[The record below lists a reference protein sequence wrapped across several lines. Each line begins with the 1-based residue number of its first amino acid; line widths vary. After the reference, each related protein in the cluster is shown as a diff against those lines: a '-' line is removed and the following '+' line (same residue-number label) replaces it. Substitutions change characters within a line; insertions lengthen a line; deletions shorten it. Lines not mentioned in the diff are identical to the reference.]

1 MTTQPPEHP
10 RRVIAHLDCDSFYAS
25 VELQRRP
32 ELRGQPVVV
41 AGSGPRAVVTTA
53 SYEARRFG
61 VHSAMSAVRARRLC
75 PQAIFLPPDFK
86 AYSAKSKEVWDIV
99 RERLGC
105 PMQNVSVDEAYA
117 DVTAI
122 EKPLRALRELVAEV
136 RERTGITISVG
147 VGPSRLV
154 AKTASDAEK
163 PAGFVVLSREQACV
177 RFAGEPT
184 RLLQG
189 VGPRTQERLA
199 EVGLHTVADLQ
210 AADTDALVARFG
222 ERTGR
227 WLKACAFFHDTS
239 PVQAR
244 AAAKS
249 LSSETTFDE
258 DVDDLA
264 ALEETIRRLAAD
276 VCGGLQRRGMRGRT
290 IGDQGP
296 PRRLDQ
302 RHPRAH
308 DRHVDQRPGRRSPR
322 SRSSCCAP
330 TRRRGRCGCS
340 GCAWR
345 PSRTRSPPGRPR
357 RWLSSRWRCE
367 RPRQLLGGASA
378 PGRRGAGCTRRPPGR
393 RADAVCD
400 RGVGFGG
407 RLPRARA
414 CRRRPAASGAAS
426 LSVGGVGDAAVEPV
440 AQLVGVVF
448 GVVAALAGD
457 DHAGGGRHAGD
468 ACEADNLPGHLHGCV
483 SYRP

>member
-1 MTTQPPEHP
+1 LTTQPPEHP

-32 ELRGQPVVV
+32 ELRGKPVVV

-61 VHSAMSAVRARRLC
+61 VRSAMPAAHARRLC
-75 PQAIFLPPDFK
+75 PHAIFLPPDFK
-86 AYSAKSKEVWDIV
+86 AYSAKSKEVWEIV
-99 RERLGC
+99 RERLAC
-105 PMQNVSVDEAYA
+105 PMQNVSVDEAYV

-122 EKPLRALRELVAEV
+122 ERPLRALRELVAEV

-163 PAGFVVLSREQACV
+163 PQGFVVLSREQACV

-199 EVGLHTVADLQ
+199 ELGLRTVADLQ
-210 AADTDALVARFG
+210 AAATEDLVGRFG

-264 ALEETIRRLAAD
+264 ALEETLRRLAAD
-276 VCGGLQRRGMRGRT
+276 VCGGLRRRSMRGRT
-290 IGDQGP
+290 IGIKVRLNDWTNATRARTIETFTNDEEAITAIALELLRAYAP
-296 PRRLDQ
+296 PRPVRLLGVRVASFEDEV
-302 RHPRAH
+302 A
-308 DRHVDQRPGRRSPR
+308 
-322 SRSSCCAP
+322 A
-330 TRRRGRCGCS
+330 
-340 GCAWR
+340 R
-345 PSRTRSPPGRPR
+345 PSAPVT
-357 RWLSSRWRCE
+357 
-367 RPRQLLGGASA
+367 QL
-378 PGRRGAGCTRRPPGR
+378 
-393 RADAVCD
+393 
-400 RGVGFGG
+400 
-407 RLPRARA
+407 
-414 CRRRPAASGAAS
+414 
-426 LSVGGVGDAAVEPV
+426 
-440 AQLVGVVF
+440 
-448 GVVAALAGD
+448 AL
-457 DHAGGGRHAGD
+457 
-468 ACEADNLPGHLHGCV
+468 EV
-483 SYRP
+483 

>member
-1 MTTQPPEHP
+1 LTTQPPEHP

-32 ELRGQPVVV
+32 ELRGQPLVV

-61 VHSAMSAVRARRLC
+61 VRSAMPAAHARRLC
-75 PQAIFLPPDFK
+75 PHAIFLPPDFK
-86 AYSAKSKEVWDIV
+86 AYSAKSKEVWEIV
-99 RERLGC
+99 RERLAC
-105 PMQNVSVDEAYA
+105 PLQNVSVDEAYA

-122 EKPLRALRELVAEV
+122 EKPLGALRELVAEV

-163 PAGFVVLSREQACV
+163 PQGFVVLSREQACA

-199 EVGLHTVADLQ
+199 EVGLRTVGDLQ

-222 ERTGR
+222 ERMGR
-227 WLKACAFFHDTS
+227 WLKECAFFHDAS

-264 ALEETIRRLAAD
+264 TLEETIRRLTAD
-276 VCGGLQRRGMRGRT
+276 VCGGLQRRNMRGRT
-290 IGDQGP
+290 IGIKVRLDDWTNATRARTIETFTDHEETITVIALELLRAYAP
-296 PRRLDQ
+296 PRPVRLLGVRVASFEDEV
-302 RHPRAH
+302 PA
-308 DRHVDQRPGRRSPR
+308 
-322 SRSSCCAP
+322 
-330 TRRRGRCGCS
+330 
-340 GCAWR
+340 R
-345 PSRTRSPPGRPR
+345 PSAPVT
-357 RWLSSRWRCE
+357 
-367 RPRQLLGGASA
+367 QL
-378 PGRRGAGCTRRPPGR
+378 
-393 RADAVCD
+393 
-400 RGVGFGG
+400 
-407 RLPRARA
+407 
-414 CRRRPAASGAAS
+414 
-426 LSVGGVGDAAVEPV
+426 
-440 AQLVGVVF
+440 
-448 GVVAALAGD
+448 AL
-457 DHAGGGRHAGD
+457 
-468 ACEADNLPGHLHGCV
+468 EV
-483 SYRP
+483 

>member
-1 MTTQPPEHP
+1 LDTAPTEHP

-32 ELRGQPVVV
+32 ELRGKPVVV

-61 VHSAMSAVRARRLC
+61 VRSAIPAAHARRLC
-75 PQAIFLPPDFK
+75 PQAIFIPPDFK

-105 PMQNVSVDEAYA
+105 PMQNMSVDEAYA

-122 EKPLRALRELVAEV
+122 EKPLRVLRELVDDV

-199 EVGLHTVADLQ
+199 ELGLNTVGDLQ
-210 AADTDALVARFG
+210 AADADELVARFG
-222 ERTGR
+222 ERMGR
-227 WLKACAFFHDTS
+227 WLKECAFFHDTS
-239 PVQAR
+239 AVQAR

-258 DVDDLA
+258 DVDDLS
-264 ALEETIRRLAAD
+264 ALEETLRRLAAD
-276 VCGGLQRRGMRGRT
+276 VCGGLQRRNMRGRT
-290 IGDQGP
+290 IGIKVRLDDWTNATRARTIETFTNDQDAITMIALELLRAYAP
-296 PRRLDQ
+296 PRPVR
-302 RHPRAH
+302 
-308 DRHVDQRPGRRSPR
+308 
-322 SRSSCCAP
+322 
-330 TRRRGRCGCS
+330 
-340 GCAWR
+340 
-345 PSRTRSPPGRPR
+345 
-357 RWLSSRWRCE
+357 
-367 RPRQLLGGASA
+367 LLGVRVASFEDEVA
-378 PGRRGAGCTRRPPGR
+378 A
-393 RADAVCD
+393 
-400 RGVGFGG
+400 
-407 RLPRARA
+407 
-414 CRRRPAASGAAS
+414 RPAA
-426 LSVGGVGDAAVEPV
+426 PV
-440 AQLVGVVF
+440 TQL
-448 GVVAALAGD
+448 AL
-457 DHAGGGRHAGD
+457 
-468 ACEADNLPGHLHGCV
+468 EV
-483 SYRP
+483 